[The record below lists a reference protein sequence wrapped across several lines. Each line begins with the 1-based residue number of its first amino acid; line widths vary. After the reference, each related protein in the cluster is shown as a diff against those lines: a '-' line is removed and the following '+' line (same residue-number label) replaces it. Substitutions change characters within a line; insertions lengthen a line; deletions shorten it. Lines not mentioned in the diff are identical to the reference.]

1 MKNLYIFIFSFGYLE
16 ISNFFYAME
25 SQNKSLLGAFDEW
38 QKEKVEKD
46 KMTTQQNQ
54 KSTVEDQSTSFN
66 LYNKVYNEN
75 VLLMYKGA
83 ITFDLVTS
91 IIETLDRKIGSLND
105 DRKVQKLFYSA
116 AVECVHNLFHHMDEV
131 KGSFEEI
138 SHHDAKSGLI
148 TVMAKDNYF
157 NIITGNF
164 IPTENSYS
172 LKSNIDEINETDKEG
187 LRALYK
193 VTLSNGEFSDKGTAG
208 LGLIQLARKT
218 GEKLNYKFDKVNSE
232 YSYFTFQIKINRN

>member
-1 MKNLYIFIFSFGYLE
+1 
-16 ISNFFYAME
+16 ME
-25 SQNKSLLGAFDEW
+25 SQNEKLLGAFNEW
-38 QKEKVEKD
+38 QKEKEEIN
-46 KMTTQQNQ
+46 KMITQPNQ
-54 KSTVEDQSTSFN
+54 KSSVGSQKSKTSSFD

-105 DRKVQKLFYSA
+105 ERRVQKMFYSA
-116 AVECVHNLFHHMDEV
+116 AVECVHNLYHHMDEV
-131 KGSFEEI
+131 KGRFEEI
-138 SHHDAKSGLI
+138 SEHDAKSGLI
-148 TVMAKDNYF
+148 TVIAKNDYF

-164 IPTENSYS
+164 IPTENSFS
-172 LKSNIDEINETDKEG
+172 LKTRIDEINDTDKEG

-193 VTLSNGEFSDKGTAG
+193 VTLSNGEFSEKGTAG

-218 GEKLNYKFDKVNSE
+218 GEKLNYNFDKVNSE